1 MLQKILRLG
10 FTESSL
16 LFIYWLNNYNNINNK
31 ELIESKKN
39 LIKWLYTTSG
49 YYDNTIISYYMDA
62 EHESLDPVIYI
73 EYMEK
78 LLNFIKNSDIFQI
91 CLHRF
96 EKTNK
101 YIDTFKNLINI
112 KSDYINYKT
121 VYDFIANKNI
131 LIISPFSQLIKD
143 QIDSGHVK
151 KINNDFPD
159 IKNIYIYRN
168 SYSFFNKGLH
178 NNILETVTNIIDEI
192 TLNIVDD
199 YESVLISCGAY
210 SCLLAEKLYNM
221 GKNVCV
227 VGGDLQTYF
236 GILNGRSREK
246 NYHINNPE
254 YWIVN
259 IPEEYKPK
267 DYMKI
272 ENGCYW

>member
-49 YYDNTIISYYMDA
+49 YYDNTIISYYMNA
-62 EHESLDPVIYI
+62 EHEFLDPVIYI
-73 EYMEK
+73 KYMER
-78 LLNFIKNSDIFQI
+78 LLNFIKQSDIFQI
-91 CLHRF
+91 WLHNF
-96 EKTNK
+96 EENKK
-101 YIDTFKNLINI
+101 YIDTFKNNI
-112 KSDYINYKT
+112 KSKSDYMNHETITN
-121 VYDFIANKNI
+121 FIANKNI
-131 LIISPFSQLIKD
+131 LIISPFSPLIKS
-143 QIDSGHVK
+143 QIDSGNVK
-151 KINNDFPD
+151 KINKDFPD

-168 SYSFFNKGLH
+168 SYTFFNKGNH
-178 NNILETVTNIIDEI
+178 NNILESVNHIINEI
-192 TLNIVDD
+192 KNKKED

-210 SCLLAEKLYNM
+210 SCLLAEELYNI

-236 GILNGRSREK
+236 GILNGRTRES

-254 YWIVN
+254 YWIIN
-259 IPEEYKPK
+259 IPDEYKPK

>member
-49 YYDNTIISYYMDA
+49 YYDNTIISYYMNA
-62 EHESLDPVIYI
+62 EHEFLDPVIYI
-73 EYMEK
+73 KYMER
-78 LLNFIKNSDIFQI
+78 LLNFIKQSDIFQI
-91 CLHRF
+91 WLHNF
-96 EKTNK
+96 EENKK
-101 YIDTFKNLINI
+101 YIDTFKNNI
-112 KSDYINYKT
+112 KSKSDYMNHETITN
-121 VYDFIANKNI
+121 FIANKNI
-131 LIISPFSQLIKD
+131 LIISPFSPLIKS
-143 QIDSGHVK
+143 QIDSGNVK
-151 KINNDFPD
+151 KINKDFPD

-168 SYSFFNKGLH
+168 SYTFFNKGNH
-178 NNILETVTNIIDEI
+178 NNILESVNHIINEI
-192 TLNIVDD
+192 KNKKED

-210 SCLLAEKLYNM
+210 SCLLAEELYNI

-236 GILNGRSREK
+236 GILNGRTRES

-254 YWIVN
+254 YWIIN
-259 IPEEYKPK
+259 IPDEYKPK
-267 DYMKI
+267 DYMMI